1 VRQKVTKCSG
11 SARSVSQPAH
21 RELTPGIRGQRPSA
35 GRQSQ
40 NLIAP
45 YWAEGIED
53 TLVELAYSALLDLAI
68 TMGTALSSV
77 RGGLS
82 ARLMA
87 LPIETVSL
95 TIEPE
100 ANQIVRGGDR
110 HDN

>member
-1 VRQKVTKCSG
+1 
-11 SARSVSQPAH
+11 
-21 RELTPGIRGQRPSA
+21 
-35 GRQSQ
+35 
-40 NLIAP
+40 
-45 YWAEGIED
+45 
-53 TLVELAYSALLDLAI
+53 
-68 TMGTALSSV
+68 MGTALSSV

>member
-1 VRQKVTKCSG
+1 VNSR
-11 SARSVSQPAH
+11 R
-21 RELTPGIRGQRPSA
+21 GIRGQRPSA
-35 GRQSQ
+35 GRRSQ

-45 YWAEGIED
+45 YRAEGIED